1 MYILL
6 NCIFPEDSVQTDWD
20 NSDHLRLSLL
30 IFHSAYRG
38 EQQIKT

>member
-6 NCIFPEDSVQTDWD
+6 NCIFPGDSVQTDWD